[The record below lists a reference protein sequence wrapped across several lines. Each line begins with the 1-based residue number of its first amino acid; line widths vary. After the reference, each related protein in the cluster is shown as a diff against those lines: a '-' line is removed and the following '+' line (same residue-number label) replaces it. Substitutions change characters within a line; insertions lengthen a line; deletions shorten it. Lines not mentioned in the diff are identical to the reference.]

1 MKKPQVAP
9 YGSWKSPV
17 TSELVASKKVWLES
31 IVFDGE
37 DIYWV
42 EIRPS
47 EEGRYTIVRRTP
59 DGQISDMTPPPLNAR
74 SRVHEYGGGAYTVG
88 DGTIYFSNFDD
99 QRIYCQKLGGA
110 PRALGKSKKYF
121 TL

>member
-1 MKKPQVAP
+1 MGKPQVAP

-47 EEGRYTIVRRTP
+47 EEGRHIIVRRTP